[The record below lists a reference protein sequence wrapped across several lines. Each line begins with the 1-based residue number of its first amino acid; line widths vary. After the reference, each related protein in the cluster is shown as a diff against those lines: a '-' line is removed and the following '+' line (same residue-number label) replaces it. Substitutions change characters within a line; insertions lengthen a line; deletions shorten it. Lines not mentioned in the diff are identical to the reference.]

1 MLPIFRRRYDSKS
14 YKWLGVL
21 LLTTALLAGC
31 NLEHAPENATPA
43 QSPAANAS
51 PAPAKTWTDIP
62 VTNARDR
69 VTVHYHRAGNDYAGA
84 GIWTWD
90 AYQKHTPARNE
101 LMPLGQDDFGA
112 VFEFDRAQYGESGK
126 IGILP
131 RMSRDWTRK
140 DGPDRIWMP
149 GLGDEVWIVSG
160 KPAVLARRPD
170 LTPHLDAAYADQAN
184 EFDLQISEPVAAA
197 ALGVDHIHIRDE
209 QGLETPMAQAT
220 VQPAQSQAG
229 QLAGGTA
236 QVSEVVITGG
246 KALDFAAHTY
256 QLSVDGLGAPRTL
269 IPRRLLDDPRLYS
282 SPDAILGATYS
293 PAGTVFRVFA
303 PTARAVDVV
312 LYDNAAGNRGRMTA
326 PMHPAGKGIWETA
339 VTGNLAGKFYMLLP
353 QGAGLPGE
361 ETLDPYATNTVNSS
375 TRARV
380 TPPTPAPPPLTR
392 RPEAPEDMII
402 YEMHVRDFTIAPN
415 SGIGAPGL
423 YLGWTQGNARLAGDA
438 NIKTGVD
445 HLAELGVTHVQIMP
459 VQDFANDE
467 TARAYNWGYI
477 TTAFFSPEGMYA
489 SNPADDS
496 RVYELKAL
504 ISALHQRGIGVIMDV
519 VYNHTAESAPFEAMV
534 PNYYYR
540 RLPDGTPANGSACGN
555 EFRSEAP
562 MARKY
567 ILDSLKY
574 WAREYGVDGFRF
586 DLMALIDRDTMTQVA
601 NELHAINPAIAIY
614 GEPWT
619 AGDSPLASRTDKT
632 GLLEVPAGAFNDDFR
647 NALKGAPDG
656 TDPGFIQDGSNREAL
671 EKAMMVSDWL
681 AGPGQSINYMTCHD
695 NLVLWDKLK
704 LSMPGATDDLLKRT
718 AKIGYLVLLTS
729 QGVPF
734 MQGGEEFGRSKGGD
748 DNSYASPDSVNEVDW
763 SLKERNYDLFTYVRD
778 LIALRKAHPLF
789 RLRTREEIRARL
801 RFLPSDTGLAYE
813 IDGKDVP
820 GEQWD
825 KALVIVNPD
834 NENPMSMQ
842 LPRGDWEV
850 ACDQYRATMGQIVN
864 GAVTVPAKSGM
875 VLFKQ

>member
-1 MLPIFRRRYDSKS
+1 MPPIFRRRCDCNSRKR
-14 YKWLGVL
+14 LTVL
-21 LLTTALLAGC
+21 LLITALFAGC
-31 NLEHAPENATPA
+31 NVEHGPENATPS

-51 PAPAKTWTDIP
+51 PAQAKTWPDIP
-62 VTNARDR
+62 VANARDR
-69 VTVHYHRAGNDYAGA
+69 LTVHYHRAGNDYAGA
-84 GIWTWD
+84 GLWTWD
-90 AYQKHTPARNE
+90 VYQKHTPARNE
-101 LMPLGQDDFGA
+101 VMPLGQDDFGA
-112 VFEFDRAQYGESGK
+112 VFQFDRARYGESDK
-126 IGILP
+126 IGMLP
-131 RMSRDWTRK
+131 RMSRDWTHK
-140 DGPDRIWMP
+140 DAPDRIWTP
-149 GLGDEVWIVSG
+149 GLGNEVWIVSG
-160 KPAVLARRPD
+160 RAGVLARRPD
-170 LTPHLDAAYADQAN
+170 LTPRLEAAYADQAN
-184 EFDLQISEPVAAA
+184 EIDLQISEPVAAS
-197 ALGVDHIHIRDE
+197 ALGVEHIHIRDE
-209 QGLETPMAQAT
+209 QGRETPIAQAEAL
-220 VQPAQSQAG
+220 PAQA
-229 QLAGGTA
+229 
-236 QVSEVVITGG
+236 SEVVITTGV
-246 KALDFAAHTY
+246 ALDFAAHIY
-256 QLSVDGLGAPRTL
+256 QASVDGLGSPRTL
-269 IPRRLLDDPRLYS
+269 MPRRLLDDPRLYGN
-282 SPDAILGATYS
+282 PDAILGATYS
-293 PAGTVFRVFA
+293 PVGTMFRVFA
-303 PTARAVDVV
+303 PTARTVNVV
-312 LYDNAAGNRGRMTA
+312 LYNNAAGTEGRMTV
-326 PMHPAGKGIWETA
+326 PMHPVGKGIWEAA
-339 VTGNLAGKFYMLLP
+339 VTGDLAGKFYMLLP
-353 QGAGLPGE
+353 QGGGLPGE

-380 TPPTPAPPPLTR
+380 TPPTPAPPPLAR
-392 RPEAPEDMII
+392 RPEAPEDMVI
-402 YEMHVRDFTIAPN
+402 YEMHVRDFTSAPN

-423 YLGWTQGNARLAGDA
+423 YLGWTQGNARLVGDA
-438 NIKTGVD
+438 GIKTGVD

-477 TTAFFSPEGMYA
+477 TTAYFSPEGMYA

-504 ISALHQRGIGVIMDV
+504 ITALHQRGIGVIMDV
-519 VYNHTAESAPFEAMV
+519 VYNHTAESAPFEAMA

-574 WAREYGVDGFRF
+574 WVREYGVDGFRF
-586 DLMALIDRDTMTQVA
+586 DLMALIDRDTMTRIA
-601 NELHAINPAIAIY
+601 TELHAINPAIAIY

-619 AGDSPLASRTDKT
+619 GGDSPLGAKTDKT
-632 GLLEVPAGAFNDDFR
+632 ALLQVPAGAFNDDFR

-656 TDPGFIQDGSNREAL
+656 ADPGFIQNGSNREAL

-718 AKIGYLVLLTS
+718 AKIGYLMLLTS

-734 MQGGEEFGRSKGGD
+734 MQGGEEFGRTKGGN

-763 SLKERNYDLFTYVRD
+763 SLKEKNHDLFTYVRD

-789 RLRTREEIRARL
+789 RLRTREDIRARL

-834 NENPMSMQ
+834 NENPMSMR
-842 LPRGDWEV
+842 LPPG
-850 ACDQYRATMGQIVN
+850 TGN
-864 GAVTVPAKSGM
+864 G
-875 VLFKQ
+875 L